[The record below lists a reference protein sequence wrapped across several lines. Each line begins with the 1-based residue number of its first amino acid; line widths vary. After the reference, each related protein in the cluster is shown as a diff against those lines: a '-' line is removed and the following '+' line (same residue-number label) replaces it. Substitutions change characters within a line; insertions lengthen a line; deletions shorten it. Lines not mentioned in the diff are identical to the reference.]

1 MDLEEEPEKIFLV
14 FYITSFLC
22 LTIAVLGWGSLLI
35 DEFVLISILIFII
48 TLSIKSP
55 TIEKSYQVL
64 INF

>member
-1 MDLEEEPEKIFLV
+1 MDLEEESEKIFLV

-48 TLSIKSP
+48 T
-55 TIEKSYQVL
+55 
-64 INF
+64 FH